1 MRRNPCRNEP
11 WKCDGFRAQLMLVD
25 YKSITLDDARK
36 AILAY
41 NASCYTDGLKSTE
54 IDEKAC
60 ALFQTGLAP
69 TLAEIERQVR
79 FIAVDYGG
87 IAGFRAAT
95 ALIPKIT
102 HDIYDIRDRYADLTM
117 NARPLREGVAP
128 VRTIEVL
135 FKPFMRSEAFY
146 NKHTWQV
153 WAAKFL
159 HFLNPDAFPIED
171 SRVDKFFHISGSNS
185 PEKYLRLASRFRDF
199 ALSHQSW
206 LAPLRELDGDP
217 ECSDNKLWDK
227 VCYGVME

>member
-1 MRRNPCRNEP
+1 M
-11 WKCDGFRAQLMLVD
+11 MVD

-41 NASCYTDGLKSTE
+41 NASCYTDRRKSTE
-54 IDEKAC
+54 IDKEARK
-60 ALFQTGLAP
+60 LFQKGLAR
-69 TLAEIERQVR
+69 TLAEIERQLR

-87 IAGFRAAT
+87 IAGFKAAT
-95 ALIPKIT
+95 ALIPKIAQ
-102 HDIYDIRDRYADLTM
+102 DIYDIRDRYYELSR
-117 NARPLREGVAP
+117 NARPLYEGVAP
-128 VRTIEVL
+128 VKTIEVL
-135 FKPFMRSEAFY
+135 FKPFILSEPFY
-146 NKHTWQV
+146 NKRTWQV
-153 WAAKFL
+153 WAAKFW

-217 ECSDNKLWDK
+217 ECCDNKLWDK